1 MTEDRSEHWLW
12 RLDAPA
18 WLRAAEAEL
27 DAGAANLA
35 QRRTAVTHARRAAGM
50 ALNAVLAAAPPDA
63 DELRWG
69 RSYIDHLRAL
79 ADPTRPIDPLPAAAR
94 PLAAA
99 LLQIPV
105 LATAT
110 TLIPL
115 GRTAESEEM
124 IGPALFLATNDS
136 SYVTGQLFYVDG
148 GWTVQGKIAEA
159 SMDSQLKN
167 NRF

>member
-79 ADPTRPIDPLPAAAR
+79 ADPARPIDPLPAAAR

-115 GRTAESEEM
+115 GRTAHH
-124 IGPALFLATNDS
+124 PAQQSLDLARELLAHCAHA
-136 SYVTGQLFYVDG
+136 VT
-148 GWTVQGKIAEA
+148 APPPRPA
-159 SMDSQLKN
+159 N
-167 NRF
+167 